1 MTASDAERK
10 LRELSFLHEVAQL
23 ASSARDWDEM
33 LRVVIGRTTDAMGA
47 EVSSLYLLKRS
58 DGLLRLVA
66 TNGLNRGGIGRATLR
81 VGEGIVGWVAN
92 ARIPLAA
99 RDVRTDPRWKW
110 VPEVDEKRFT
120 SMLSVPVV
128 ARDEVIGVMNV
139 QTVQPRDFGR
149 EEIDFLQTIANQ
161 VAGIIEKGRLQRE
174 SDRKLREVSALF
186 EVSNVL
192 TSTLDLDEVL
202 SLIVDR
208 LVRVYPGASGAILLR
223 EEDEAVRERARTGE
237 LGKTAGAAAQRA
249 LDERRPI
256 VAFDH
261 IAVPLIANDRL
272 LGAVVLQ
279 VPDYKEFLEEEVR
292 FVGALANQ
300 AALAIDKAS
309 LYALERKTTESL
321 RELERAR
328 SGSGTW
334 RPAERAVADLRA
346 VCAGRRKRRGA
357 GLGHRTLR
365 VAARRRRSGRRHLGR
380 GLTRWRRR
388 GLRVHGAA
396 RARDRRPGV
405 ALSTV
410 LVVDDE
416 RALVGMVA
424 SLLGEEG
431 YEIVTAYDGETALR
445 RHAEE
450 SPDLVILDRKLP
462 KLSGDEVCKRI
473 RASST
478 TPILMLTG
486 ERGADERAKLLD
498 LGADD
503 YLEKPFSARELRSRV
518 RALLRRATS
527 TASKQAAASVGR
539 LRVDPKTHVASVD
552 DQALDLTPTEF
563 RLLTALITRPGEVL
577 ERRALLR
584 AGWPEERDPD
594 PEWLKAHLARLRSK
608 LDLAGAPA
616 LANVRGVGYR
626 LG

>member
-1 MTASDAERK
+1 M
-10 LRELSFLHEVAQL
+10 
-23 ASSARDWDEM
+23 
-33 LRVVIGRTTDAMGA
+33 
-47 EVSSLYLLKRS
+47 
-58 DGLLRLVA
+58 
-66 TNGLNRGGIGRATLR
+66 
-81 VGEGIVGWVAN
+81 
-92 ARIPLAA
+92 
-99 RDVRTDPRWKW
+99 
-110 VPEVDEKRFT
+110 
-120 SMLSVPVV
+120 
-128 ARDEVIGVMNV
+128 
-139 QTVQPRDFGR
+139 
-149 EEIDFLQTIANQ
+149 
-161 VAGIIEKGRLQRE
+161 
-174 SDRKLREVSALF
+174 
-186 EVSNVL
+186 
-192 TSTLDLDEVL
+192 
-202 SLIVDR
+202 
-208 LVRVYPGASGAILLR
+208 
-223 EEDEAVRERARTGE
+223 
-237 LGKTAGAAAQRA
+237 
-249 LDERRPI
+249 
-256 VAFDH
+256 
-261 IAVPLIANDRL
+261 
-272 LGAVVLQ
+272 
-279 VPDYKEFLEEEVR
+279 
-292 FVGALANQ
+292 
-300 AALAIDKAS
+300 
-309 LYALERKTTESL
+309 
-321 RELERAR
+321 
-328 SGSGTW
+328 
-334 RPAERAVADLRA
+334 
-346 VCAGRRKRRGA
+346 
-357 GLGHRTLR
+357 
-365 VAARRRRSGRRHLGR
+365 
-380 GLTRWRRR
+380 
-388 GLRVHGAA
+388 
-396 RARDRRPGV
+396 
-405 ALSTV
+405 
-410 LVVDDE
+410 VDDE

-431 YEIVTAYDGETALR
+431 YEMVTAYDGETALR

-608 LDLAGAPA
+608 LDAAGAPA

>member
-1 MTASDAERK
+1 M
-10 LRELSFLHEVAQL
+10 
-23 ASSARDWDEM
+23 
-33 LRVVIGRTTDAMGA
+33 
-47 EVSSLYLLKRS
+47 
-58 DGLLRLVA
+58 
-66 TNGLNRGGIGRATLR
+66 
-81 VGEGIVGWVAN
+81 
-92 ARIPLAA
+92 
-99 RDVRTDPRWKW
+99 
-110 VPEVDEKRFT
+110 
-120 SMLSVPVV
+120 
-128 ARDEVIGVMNV
+128 
-139 QTVQPRDFGR
+139 
-149 EEIDFLQTIANQ
+149 
-161 VAGIIEKGRLQRE
+161 
-174 SDRKLREVSALF
+174 
-186 EVSNVL
+186 
-192 TSTLDLDEVL
+192 
-202 SLIVDR
+202 
-208 LVRVYPGASGAILLR
+208 
-223 EEDEAVRERARTGE
+223 
-237 LGKTAGAAAQRA
+237 
-249 LDERRPI
+249 
-256 VAFDH
+256 
-261 IAVPLIANDRL
+261 
-272 LGAVVLQ
+272 
-279 VPDYKEFLEEEVR
+279 
-292 FVGALANQ
+292 
-300 AALAIDKAS
+300 
-309 LYALERKTTESL
+309 
-321 RELERAR
+321 
-328 SGSGTW
+328 
-334 RPAERAVADLRA
+334 
-346 VCAGRRKRRGA
+346 
-357 GLGHRTLR
+357 
-365 VAARRRRSGRRHLGR
+365 
-380 GLTRWRRR
+380 
-388 GLRVHGAA
+388 
-396 RARDRRPGV
+396 
-405 ALSTV
+405 STV

-503 YLEKPFSARELRSRV
+503 YLEKPFSGRELRSRV

-527 TASKQAAASVGR
+527 AASKQTATSVGR

-608 LDLAGAPA
+608 LDAAGAPA